1 LTNYYKESQRL
12 LETLQKETGVKMR
25 LSNDGDFNFIK
36 LVDKGTAL
44 GYDEKGNKTTWH
56 KLHFALDLIYEMRER
71 GLLEV
76 VQK

>member
-1 LTNYYKESQRL
+1 MTNYYKESERL
-12 LETLQKETGVKMR
+12 LETLQKETGIELR
-25 LSNDGDFNFIK
+25 LSNDGEFNFIK

-56 KLHFALDLIYEMRER
+56 KLHFALDLIHEMRER
-71 GLLEV
+71 GLLEA